1 MAEMRTPRDL
11 STRDTQ
17 ARKRSWAPAELL
29 PTPNEEP
36 GYSFHW
42 VRTSTMGNSD
52 PMNVSS
58 KLREGWEPVKAA
70 DHPEVHLMSSEDAR
84 FKDNIVVGGL
94 MLCKT
99 PTEFVEQRNAHYT
112 GQADSQMKSVDNTLM
127 RENDARMPLF
137 NDRKSKVTFG
147 TGT

>member
-1 MAEMRTPRDL
+1 
-11 STRDTQ
+11 
-17 ARKRSWAPAELL
+17 
-29 PTPNEEP
+29 
-36 GYSFHW
+36 
-42 VRTSTMGNSD
+42 
-52 PMNVSS
+52 
-58 KLREGWEPVKAA
+58 
-70 DHPEVHLMSSEDAR
+70 MSSEDAR

-99 PTEFVEQRNAHYT
+99 PTEFVEQRNAYYN

-127 RENDARMPLF
+127 RENDPRMPLF